1 MNNSYNVV
9 VFKRVNEVTM
19 DPDVNSSVTVARVH
33 VIPSLENV
41 CAQLDELETIVRNV
55 SRIWTFKDKV
65 YVQFIVYG
73 VLILFVILFD
83 I

>member
-1 MNNSYNVV
+1 
-9 VFKRVNEVTM
+9 M